1 MYPDVRIH
9 KESYVLIEE
18 LTKSL
23 VSLNPFLS
31 QVVTKTDLELLTIT
45 KMGNTNFLSHL
56 VLRLKLNA
64 IPLCVPGSNFTH
76 KATNSEINSK
86 PVFITT

>member
-1 MYPDVRIH
+1 VNDTRDTEIYPDVQIH

-18 LTKSL
+18 LTNSW

-45 KMGNTNFLSHL
+45 MGNTNFP
-56 VLRLKLNA
+56 RLTTQSGTSRATSNRVGAKLQ
-64 IPLCVPGSNFTH
+64 
-76 KATNSEINSK
+76 E
-86 PVFITT
+86 